1 MAVADRSAVGVTV
14 AITDTGAGVVGVVR
28 GAVTGRSSV
37 VALRSSVVTVWWSL
51 GDVISPL

>member
-1 MAVADRSAVGVTV
+1 
-14 AITDTGAGVVGVVR
+14 VVR